1 MGVNI
6 SKYVDKCIICHIKL
20 TDNINYV
27 RFHGYTKYKG
37 FCMCL
42 LCLSYKIKYNLSDRE
57 MRDKIYNIKDKY
69 DKSY

>member
-1 MGVNI
+1 MGMNLT
-6 SKYVDKCIICHIKL
+6 KYVDKCIICHIKL

-42 LCLSYKIKYNLSDRE
+42 LCLTYKIKYNLSDRD
-57 MRDKIYNIKDKY
+57 M
-69 DKSY
+69 